1 MATTTVKTIND
12 PVYNQILSETF
23 DIESEQGRILWNL
36 FRFNVEYD
44 PSEEVYTDAEGNL
57 VDKKT
62 ATAGAVTFD
71 QAKKELLKEGYT
83 AKEPS
88 GQSFDEWWNGL
99 GERTQ
104 DNRYQGNKNSNSAKA
119 AYNKENGP
127 TIYKDPE
134 GNTITADDWEIAI
147 NTRVSDSVTNAGA
160 DYTKTTRGDYEGYD
174 AEGTVSES
182 ELMAQGIGYQSRALA
197 EREPI
202 RTAFNKKA
210 LEGLDTEKYAR
221 QAAGDAAD
229 TYDASR
235 QGLTTNLALRGVA
248 PSEANMGDNME
259 RAQVIGGAKTQG
271 RNWAE
276 TESFNRLSAA
286 LNAPA

>member
-1 MATTTVKTIND
+1 MGTTTVETIND

-119 AYNKENGP
+119 AYNKEIGP

-134 GNTITADDWEIAI
+134 GNAITADDWEIAI

-182 ELMAQGIGYQSRALA
+182 ELMAQGVGYQSRALA

-202 RTAFNKKA
+202 RTEYNRQA

-221 QAAGDAAD
+221 QAAGDASQA
-229 TYDASR
+229 YDASR
-235 QGLTTNLALRGVA
+235 QGLSTNLALRGAA
-248 PSEANMGDNME
+248 PTEANMGDNME

>member
-119 AYNKENGP
+119 AYNKEIGP

-134 GNTITADDWEIAI
+134 GNAITADDWEIAI

-197 EREPI
+197 EREPL
-202 RTAFNKKA
+202 RTEYNRQA

-221 QAAGDAAD
+221 QAAGDASQA
-229 TYDASR
+229 YDASR
-235 QGLTTNLALRGVA
+235 QGLSTNLALRGAA
-248 PSEANMGDNME
+248 PTEANMGDSME